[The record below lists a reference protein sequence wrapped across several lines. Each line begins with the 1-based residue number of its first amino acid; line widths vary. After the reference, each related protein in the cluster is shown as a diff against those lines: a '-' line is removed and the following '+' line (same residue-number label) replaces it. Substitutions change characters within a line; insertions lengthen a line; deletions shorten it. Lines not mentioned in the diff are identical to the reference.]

1 MLDLARDIIG
11 SQPILTAFLAIG
23 VGYLVGQIN
32 IFGFSLGVGAVLFV
46 GLAIGAFAP
55 KAQIIGPIGLTGLI
69 MFLYGIGILYGRQ
82 FFEGMVG
89 AGQKYNLLALVGCLA
104 GLAVALL
111 LGHIFGIKVGH
122 TLGMYAGSMTS
133 TATLQAAL
141 EVMKNKDPSIG
152 YSIAYPFGVIGP
164 ILCIYFMT
172 QIVKPKFPAKTQRF
186 HMGEISVGERF
197 AGRRLGDLMAK
208 APAGL
213 QVTMVRKGGH
223 NIVPTDDT
231 ILENGDAVLVVAE
244 DKEAIATAAA
254 KLGKL
259 SPGQLASDR
268 ADLDY
273 IRVFVGK
280 ASAVGIPLAQ
290 LPMPAGY
297 PTHLLHV
304 RRYDADLVP
313 APDLMLEF
321 GDRVGVLAPPDR
333 KEEIRRHFGDTV
345 KATAE
350 FSYVSLGLGMVM
362 GVLLGLIPIPIPGV
376 GIVTLGIGG
385 GPLIVALILGKLRR
399 TGPMLWTM
407 PLPANIVLRN
417 FGLAMF
423 LATVGV
429 NAGQPFVKTVAE
441 SGFTMLFIGVAVLL
455 TTVFIVLLVG
465 HYLMKIPYDDLVG
478 IASGATGNPA
488 ILVYSTKMA
497 PTERPDIGY
506 AMIFPSM
513 TLVKVIAAQIVGLLM
528 VRQRRLGDG
537 CGFPAVMRRP
547 SQKPAQARG
556 DTAWLTGIPAAT
568 THLQFECVQP
578 GRDQGGCRE
587 SRSQEGEPS
596 LSGFVHAGGD
606 RRGQHRARRAL
617 LYRHRQRRGVELR
630 HRARDGRGGVFAR
643 AGNRSGWWRRTLHGK
658 QSDRDGL
665 GERKVYDRRN
675 AAQLGHRLFRQP
687 DRRARACGPGLP
699 FASSR
704 HEWRP
709 RRPVDTEDG
718 RHQDPA
724 RRRHAI
730 LQGQCCVTCWFAW
743 RYGLRMPAV
752 R

>member
-1 MLDLARDIIG
+1 MLDFARDIIG

-82 FFEGMVG
+82 FFEGMGG

-104 GLAVALL
+104 GLAVALG
-111 LGHIFGIKVGH
+111 LGHIFGIKIGH
-122 TLGMYAGSMTS
+122 TLGLYAGSMTS

-141 EVMKNKDPSIG
+141 DVMKNKDPSIG

-172 QIVKPKFPAKTQRF
+172 QLVKPKFPAKTPRF
-186 HMGEISVGERF
+186 HMGEIAVGERL
-197 AGRRLGDLMAK
+197 AGHRLGDLMAK
-208 APAGL
+208 APRGL

-231 ILENGDAVLVVAE
+231 ILDNGDAVLVVAE
-244 DKEAIATAAA
+244 DSEAVAIASA
-254 KLGKL
+254 KLGEL
-259 SPGQLASDR
+259 SPGRLASDR

-280 ASAVGIPLAQ
+280 ANVVGIRLAD
-290 LPMPAGY
+290 LPMPAGS
-297 PTHLLHV
+297 HLLHV
-304 RRYDADLVP
+304 RRYDVDLVP

-321 GDRVGVLAPPDR
+321 GDRVGVLTPPGR
-333 KEEIRRHFGDTV
+333 KEEIRRHFGDSV
-345 KATAE
+345 KAAAE

-429 NAGQPFVKTVAE
+429 NAGQPFVRTVAE
-441 SGFTMLFIGVAVLL
+441 SGLTMLFIGVAVLL
-455 TTVFIVLLVG
+455 TTVAIVLLVG

-478 IASGATGNPA
+478 VASGATGNPA

-513 TLVKVIAAQIVGLLM
+513 TLVKVIAAQIVGLL
-528 VRQRRLGDG
+528 
-537 CGFPAVMRRP
+537 AVG
-547 SQKPAQARG
+547 S
-556 DTAWLTGIPAAT
+556 
-568 THLQFECVQP
+568 
-578 GRDQGGCRE
+578 
-587 SRSQEGEPS
+587 
-596 LSGFVHAGGD
+596 AG
-606 RRGQHRARRAL
+606 
-617 LYRHRQRRGVELR
+617 
-630 HRARDGRGGVFAR
+630 
-643 AGNRSGWWRRTLHGK
+643 
-658 QSDRDGL
+658 
-665 GERKVYDRRN
+665 
-675 AAQLGHRLFRQP
+675 
-687 DRRARACGPGLP
+687 
-699 FASSR
+699 
-704 HEWRP
+704 
-709 RRPVDTEDG
+709 
-718 RHQDPA
+718 
-724 RRRHAI
+724 
-730 LQGQCCVTCWFAW
+730 
-743 RYGLRMPAV
+743 
-752 R
+752 